1 LTERQLGDEPAA
13 FTWARG
19 AYALAPRD
27 AKVGERL
34 EAMAAATGAWAELS
48 RCYEGRLANDDVD
61 PEEATTLRRR
71 LAVLAAEKLERPET
85 AATQLEAVLAEHPTD
100 TTVRATL
107 ERIYA
112 SLDRPD
118 DVLRLK
124 QHALEHATD
133 DEARID
139 AWHALAVFHEQL
151 EDTAAAIEGHQA
163 ALALDADNER
173 ALEALDRLLTG
184 ESRWSE
190 LVSVLERRRELA
202 PAERA
207 SLTLRLADLRRE
219 KLNDAAGALAEYAE
233 AVALE
238 PTSDGARVGLEALA
252 EAEGAPTI
260 EIGRHLERAYEA
272 TGRHEA
278 LYGVLTARLEQ
289 VQDDDE
295 RRELQLRIAELAG
308 TALGDADGAYAA
320 LESAFLDRPADP
332 DLWDRLGAAADA
344 AGKHEALAAAFAT
357 ALEAAELDEDTTASL
372 SRRIAEVYDVVIGE
386 PAKSEPFHK
395 RVLAHDPQDERSF
408 LALK

>member
-1 LTERQLGDEPAA
+1 
-13 FTWARG
+13 
-19 AYALAPRD
+19 
-27 AKVGERL
+27 
-34 EAMAAATGAWAELS
+34 M
-48 RCYEGRLANDDVD
+48 
-61 PEEATTLRRR
+61 
-71 LAVLAAEKLERPET
+71 
-85 AATQLEAVLAEHPTD
+85 
-100 TTVRATL
+100 
-107 ERIYA
+107 
-112 SLDRPD
+112 
-118 DVLRLK
+118 
-124 QHALEHATD
+124 
-133 DEARID
+133 
-139 AWHALAVFHEQL
+139 
-151 EDTAAAIEGHQA
+151 
-163 ALALDADNER
+163 
-173 ALEALDRLLTG
+173 
-184 ESRWSE
+184 
-190 LVSVLERRRELA
+190 
-202 PAERA
+202 
-207 SLTLRLADLRRE
+207 
-219 KLNDAAGALAEYAE
+219 
-233 AVALE
+233 ALE

-408 LALK
+408 LALKELYTEQERWDDLQALYRNRIAETVDAEAKRELLLQVCFLFEEILEDVPLAIRAYQEVVELDPDHVASRRALDRLYRRAGRFRDLVALLRQEIDRGLEADGRGRAPARDR